1 MEGDVEAASLGA
13 AGRNSAQKS
22 ASRMRWRE
30 DLDAVAPAHQHA
42 ILGPAQMGDADSKP
56 DADRQERQSKCESRN
71 VGQHPVPKIV
81 RFFPVALIARE
92 IVGYFELAHR
102 LAGNPTLR
110 RC

>member
-1 MEGDVEAASLGA
+1 
-13 AGRNSAQKS
+13 
-22 ASRMRWRE
+22 
-30 DLDAVAPAHQHA
+30 
-42 ILGPAQMGDADSKP
+42 MGDANSKP

-110 RC
+110 RSRCHRARPELEHPVLFFV